1 MFTGQVLWTEHF
13 TNITHWILTLGSKD
27 CPSLT
32 DKEIENHPIPSHPE
46 VNCRK
51 PLPQPHSDRACK
63 GNINSVSGS
72 GPSRSDVVSPHCS
85 LWHLVKG
92 VPRQG
97 AKERTSGGCELVCS
111 GYHSKKADIYFLTGL
126 EAGSPRSRC
135 QHGWVLESSLP
146 LGCRWPATLLL
157 CPCMTSSLCSGGE
170 GVSSPLSLL
179 RDLPLCPD

>member
-1 MFTGQVLWTEHF
+1 M
-13 TNITHWILTLGSKD
+13 
-27 CPSLT
+27 
-32 DKEIENHPIPSHPE
+32 
-46 VNCRK
+46 
-51 PLPQPHSDRACK
+51 
-63 GNINSVSGS
+63 
-72 GPSRSDVVSPHCS
+72 VSPHCS

-111 GYHSKKADIYFLTGL
+111 GYHSKKADMYFLTGL
-126 EAGSPRSRC
+126 EAGTSRSRC

-179 RDLPLCPD
+179 RDCPYVLIEHIYFLRGPISKYKGLGLPHMNLGDRDIWATVMYAQAHVFQDKRPVWHAQQVTVSS